1 MYFLEKELSWLSF
14 NHRVLQEAQDK
25 SVPLLERLRFLGI
38 YSSNMD
44 EFYRVRVADVR
55 RKILLSNN
63 QKQNR
68 QALNLFNDIQNKV
81 IALQIIF
88 DEMYQLLLQK
98 LELNN
103 IYLINEIQ
111 LSNTQKSWLDQYFKD
126 KLRRHI
132 FPLILNE
139 NTTLADHINEDATY
153 LMVSMCKGEHCQ
165 YALVEVPSN
174 NVPRFVIL
182 PSSKNHEAK
191 SVSIILLDNIIRH
204 CLIQIFSGFFDFDNI
219 KAYSMKITR
228 DAEFDLRNEFSQ
240 SLSEQMSSSLKQRIN
255 AKPVRL
261 VYDKKMPLDMLD
273 ILKKQFRSPPTRG

>member
-1 MYFLEKELSWLSF
+1 MNFLEKELSWLSF
-14 NHRVLQEAQDK
+14 NHRVLQEAQDE
-25 SVPLLERLRFLGI
+25 SVPLLERLRFLGV

-63 QKQNR
+63 KKQNTQQNK
-68 QALNLFNDIQNKV
+68 QALNLFNKIQNKV

-88 DEMYQLLLQK
+88 DETYQLLLQQ

-103 IYLINEIQ
+103 IRLINEIQ

-139 NTTLADHINEDATY
+139 KTMLADYINDDATH
-153 LMVSMCKGEHCQ
+153 LIVSMYKGQHCQ

-182 PSSKNHEAK
+182 PNS
-191 SVSIILLDNIIRH
+191 
-204 CLIQIFSGFFDFDNI
+204 
-219 KAYSMKITR
+219 
-228 DAEFDLRNEFSQ
+228 
-240 SLSEQMSSSLKQRIN
+240 
-255 AKPVRL
+255 
-261 VYDKKMPLDMLD
+261 
-273 ILKKQFRSPPTRG
+273 